1 MTLAPI
7 ALFTYNRLWHT
18 QQTVAALQKNK
29 ESAESD
35 LFIFC
40 DGAKTAVDKAK
51 VDEVRNYLKT
61 ISGFKSIKIYEQAT
75 NRGLAN
81 SIIAGVTQVVNEF
94 NRVIVLEDDMV
105 TSPHFLRFMNDGLEL
120 YENQPEVACIHA
132 YRYPIGP
139 VETPFFIRGADCWG
153 WGTWKRAWDNFN
165 ANGSELLAQLQAEN
179 LIKAFNHQNAFPYD
193 KMLKDQIAGKN
204 NSWAIRWKASA
215 FLKNQYTL
223 YYKASL
229 LKNIGNDD
237 SGTHSQTTNQFDI
250 EFPETYEG
258 LQLQKVEENPVIA
271 ARISDF
277 YKKTRPTF
285 LKRLKA
291 KLFK

>member
-1 MTLAPI
+1 MYAPI

-18 QQTVAALQKNK
+18 QQTVESLQKNK

-40 DGAKTAVDKAK
+40 DGAKNSSEQIK
-51 VDEVRNYLKT
+51 VDEVRGYLKR
-61 ISGFKSIKIYEQAT
+61 ISGFKSVQIFEQAQ

-81 SIIAGVTQVVNEF
+81 SIITGVTQVVNLY

-105 TSPHFLRFMNDGLEL
+105 TSPYFLRFMNEGLEL
-120 YENQPEVACIHA
+120 YENQAEVACIHA
-132 YRYPIGP
+132 YRYPIGA
-139 VETPFFIRGADCWG
+139 VEKPFFIRGADCWG

-165 ANGSELLAQLQAEN
+165 ENGSELLAALQTQN
-179 LIKAFNHQNAFPYD
+179 LIEAFNHQNAFPYD

-237 SGTHSQTTNQFDI
+237 SGTHSQTTGHFDVD
-250 EFPETYEG
+250 FPETYDG
-258 LQLQKVEENPVIA
+258 LQLQKVEEDKEISN
-271 ARISDF
+271 RISQF
-277 YKKTRPTF
+277 YRKTRPTF

-291 KLFK
+291 KLFS